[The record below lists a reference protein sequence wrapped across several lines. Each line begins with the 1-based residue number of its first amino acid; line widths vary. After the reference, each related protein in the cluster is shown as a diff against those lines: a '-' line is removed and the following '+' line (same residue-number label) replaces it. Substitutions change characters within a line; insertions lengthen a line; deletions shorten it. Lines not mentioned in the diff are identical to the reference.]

1 MNITL
6 TGIKIVQD
14 NKFLAFEKNSGVD
27 VINITVDTDDEWT
40 YKLDVKY
47 PDKCCSG
54 EALYNI
60 INLTRTGNVCTA
72 ILTSDMLPFAG
83 KYTMQLRG
91 INGDKVAHSDTFDAW
106 VKYSIEPGSTYDPVP
121 SEFYQIEENITEM
134 NNNPPYPSDDGYWMI
149 WDVNTRVYKKS
160 DIKII
165 NGLPEISES
174 TKDMALYNDGE
185 KAEWREQRNPIPD
198 WQENDP
204 ESPNY
209 IRNRNG
215 GYYTWGEENPIGR
228 YYVYNGIATNKT
240 LQFKDGEPDVDKIL
254 GAVIKRG
261 DATTTIFERIDYFRN
276 KENADKIGFYL
287 GQWISATKVYPVTY
301 VPSPTD
307 ITDIK
312 VYDPT
317 PVTWP
322 SDLLPLADGVNP
334 GTVNVSDRLW
344 FPSDYCDKTYITQG
358 GVLATPA
365 YFTTVQSFEWADD
378 TGPVTNGASMSFPSY
393 TVPKGWNIL
402 SSSYLAGVLGLNAAT
417 DFPIQVIA
425 IESYYG
431 SFQYPRMTCRFTSK
445 TGKSGRF
452 EWYGGTGE
460 ASNPVLDNEPFIF
473 KCTAAVTP
481 NVPILSPNSN
491 EFKQLNPTTMN
502 GQNIKDVFFQGNSD
516 DARAKHFDSFYA
528 IVYKGEDTYDRV
540 FLNMTSLKRIGDE
553 VFLEFTGVVNQ
564 TTTAILSVKFV
575 LTGSTIGII
584 SYVESTSTGSDSDL
598 LIVRF
603 TQDGD
608 TWSADKTYA
617 EMKQALDDGKVVQG
631 VIDDS
636 TSIGY
641 VNGDDIAF
649 QFSLFHSENEQ
660 NRYFMYDAI
669 KFIVSEDGIRALSN
683 NDDLMD
689 SYRRVILPA
698 QTLLVTNNDGA
709 LSAKMIGPVEPLEN
723 PLTYLFNAFGLSS
736 EYTIP
741 TLTALYDTVPG
752 SFTAERFYFSNAV
765 LTPNSDNA
773 SAKIDFIF
781 KSADATKTLTG
792 SVTIPDGWDGY
803 TPLDET
809 WSYEEIAP
817 FVFGCVTPPTPDGSV
832 TSVTPLNDNYSKS
845 LRAMIHILGG
855 TTDDARAKSY
865 SLFSAI
871 VYTRGYECVCLSL
884 TDFNIDPPDGRYT
897 ATFMGNV
904 GKTRIARLSVTSRL
918 TGVGV
923 LDSSSYWETDGL
935 DGAARY
941 DEAQS
946 LTNAQKQQAR
956 DNIGVVDIPAPSADN
971 VGMVPVAT
979 VVDETEHTYGY
990 EMKALADPR
999 VTIFHVTGKGTTAEP
1014 YAMDITLEEL
1024 TAAINA
1030 GNAVFATLDFRTF
1043 VAGETAAQNLIFQY
1057 QNTRTYATKTPQGPQ
1072 YVFSTIDAP
1081 RTDNTYIR
1089 IPLMMVD
1096 TSTGSIAMNSI
1107 PTMLSIYSVLLY
1119 KGTDGA
1125 WKSSK
1130 TVHQIGDAMNSFC
1143 VLRMTDPDKRRYICT
1158 KNVYNNNA
1166 NDLVECVCREGNT
1179 LYTATIT
1186 ESGVTMTEETLLPV
1200 SSDGTSFVLNSS
1212 TEGSTKRFKITVDD
1226 SGTLTAAEVTDET
1239 ADA

>member
-215 GYYTWGEENPIGR
+215 GYYTWDEENPIGKILSSHQSVLHFSDGAPDGQTPCYIVVMR
-228 YYVYNGIATNKT
+228 GTNKTEFFKHFEYLFGSGNADELGFRLTNWASVYNGYYIAYA
-240 LQFKDGEPDVDKIL
+240 PS
-254 GAVIKRG
+254 GA
-261 DATTTIFERIDYFRN
+261 
-276 KENADKIGFYL
+276 
-287 GQWISATKVYPVTY
+287 
-301 VPSPTD
+301 D

-312 VYDPT
+312 VYAAT
-317 PVTWP
+317 PVAF
-322 SDLLPLADGVNP
+322 PLEL
-334 GTVNVSDRLW
+334 TEL
-344 FPSDYCDKTYITQG
+344 Q
-358 GVLATPA
+358 LATQRTAGLVKVGVEWEDAAELFGHAPITMHLPEGKIEALKPWVQVPSFEYSESGGMVPQNVAPA
-365 YFTTVQSFEWADD
+365 YAQ
-378 TGPVTNGASMSFPSY
+378 NGF
-393 TVPKGWNIL
+393 VVE
-402 SSSYLAGVLGLNAAT
+402 SSNYLAGILGIFST
-417 DFPIQVIA
+417 DFPIQIVGA
-425 IESYYG
+425 SMVYG
-431 SFQYPRMTCRFTSK
+431 SGYYPYCPCQFFTK
-445 TGKSGRF
+445 TGKSGYFDWRVTGKAENAVLNPYIRDKYAVSDTRMSTSPVGYASRDEKYATVQTPFTVWDSYDGTFRF
-452 EWYGGTGE
+452 
-460 ASNPVLDNEPFIF
+460 S
-473 KCTAAVTP
+473 
-481 NVPILSPNSN
+481 LSPGYGLIINQSDFFKTGLGLTDTDFPITLTCMNS
-491 EFKQLNPTTMN
+491 EYPGSYTQYPRLSFFLSTATGVTGTFALKQLN
-502 GQNIKDVFFQGNSD
+502 
-516 DARAKHFDSFYA
+516 DSSTC
-528 IVYKGEDTYDRV
+528 E
-540 FLNMTSLKRIGDE
+540 N
-553 VFLEFTGVVNQ
+553 VNLHRS
-564 TTTAILSVKFV
+564 AS
-575 LTGSTIGII
+575 G
-584 SYVESTSTGSDSDL
+584 DSDL

-617 EMKQALDDGKVVQG
+617 EMKQALDDGKTVQG
-631 VIDDS
+631 VASDI
-636 TSIGY
+636 TAIGY
-641 VNGDDIAF
+641 VSGDNIVF
-649 QFSLFHSENEQ
+649 HFSLFHSENEQ
-660 NRYFMYDAI
+660 NRYFMYNAI
-669 KFIVSEDGIRALSN
+669 EFIVSEDGIKAFSN
-683 NDDLMD
+683 NDDLMS
-689 SYRRVILPA
+689 SYRCVILPA

-792 SVTIPDGWDGY
+792 SVTMTKGWDGE

-809 WSYEEIAP
+809 WTYEEK
-817 FVFGCVTPPTPDGSV
+817 D
-832 TSVTPLNDNYSKS
+832 L
-845 LRAMIHILGG
+845 
-855 TTDDARAKSY
+855 
-865 SLFSAI
+865 
-871 VYTRGYECVCLSL
+871 
-884 TDFNIDPPDGRYT
+884 
-897 ATFMGNV
+897 
-904 GKTRIARLSVTSRL
+904 
-918 TGVGV
+918 
-923 LDSSSYWETDGL
+923 L
-935 DGAARY
+935 DGAVRY
-941 DEAQS
+941 DETQS
-946 LTNAQKQQAR
+946 LTGAQKQQAR

-971 VGMVPVAT
+971 VGMVPVAALA
-979 VVDETEHTYGY
+979 DEDENTYGY

-1030 GNAVFATLDFRTF
+1030 GNAVFATLDSRTF

-1057 QNTRTYATKTPQGPQ
+1057 QNTRTYATKTPQGSQ

>member
-603 TQDGD
+603 TNNDG

-617 EMKQALDDGKVVQG
+617 EMKQALDDGKTVQG
-631 VIDDS
+631 VASDI
-636 TSIGY
+636 TAIGY
-641 VNGDDIAF
+641 VSGDNIVF
-649 QFSLFHSENEQ
+649 HFSLFHSENEQ
-660 NRYFMYDAI
+660 NRYFRYDAI
-669 KFIVSEDGIRALSN
+669 EFIVSEDGIRALP
-683 NDDLMD
+683 NDDLMG

-698 QTLLVTNNDGA
+698 QTLLVTNNNGA

-792 SVTIPDGWDGY
+792 SVTMTKGWDGE

-809 WSYEEIAP
+809 WTYEEK
-817 FVFGCVTPPTPDGSV
+817 D
-832 TSVTPLNDNYSKS
+832 L
-845 LRAMIHILGG
+845 
-855 TTDDARAKSY
+855 
-865 SLFSAI
+865 
-871 VYTRGYECVCLSL
+871 
-884 TDFNIDPPDGRYT
+884 
-897 ATFMGNV
+897 
-904 GKTRIARLSVTSRL
+904 
-918 TGVGV
+918 
-923 LDSSSYWETDGL
+923 L
-935 DGAARY
+935 DGAVRY
-941 DEAQS
+941 DETQS
-946 LTNAQKQQAR
+946 LTGAQKQQAR

-971 VGMVPVAT
+971 VGMVPVAALA
-979 VVDETEHTYGY
+979 DEDENTYGY

-1030 GNAVFATLDFRTF
+1030 GNAVFATLDSRTF